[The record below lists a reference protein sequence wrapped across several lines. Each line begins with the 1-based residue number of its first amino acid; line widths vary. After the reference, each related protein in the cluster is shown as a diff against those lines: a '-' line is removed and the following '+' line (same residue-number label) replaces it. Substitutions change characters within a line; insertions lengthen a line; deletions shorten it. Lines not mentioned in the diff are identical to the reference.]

1 MDNIFQIGGQAAGSS
16 FIGRKTFVGNLRKN
30 FLDGQVRMAKSFV
43 GLTRIGKTS
52 AVAKAFEDVPK
63 DVLYIYENLNE
74 WGSYIEIWQDIC
86 CEIRRYLLQRGELD
100 AEVGTYLS
108 SMEDEA
114 LKWIVFS
121 RNIKRIFEY
130 LAGQEIKT
138 ILVLDEFDNAAT
150 LFEKETKYFELFR
163 TLFSSSKFHV
173 FAITISRRN
182 LYTIEEAT
190 YQSSTFHGVLDI
202 VPFKGFD
209 AADMAEYFAVFERQ
223 GIGLNEEQKEKIIY
237 YAGNLPYLL
246 SVLGHY
252 IMEAAEAGEA
262 IDIDSIFLN
271 RCKTIND
278 YYRDCLK
285 HLERDGD
292 LKRIVPFIV
301 GPNIGVT
308 QNDKDELFNL
318 GYFREENG
326 ELIAIAKYFADFLS
340 ANMVSLSIW
349 DNIIGLEKK
358 LKLLIEK
365 ELPALVRQYRAG
377 GDKAL
382 DIQRVILRRTKE
394 ISRGDLARYDAFIA
408 NNKKVFNIDSTYL
421 DVMSMADAVKILKAN
436 WQEIFSKYFGNALFS
451 ALEHKFAKCVM
462 ARNPVAHG
470 HEEYLTELDKREVDV
485 FCKQFF
491 DLLSGAGCEMGEP
504 EESYVEVAKNFPA
517 DTIETAK
524 LEPFEKPPQSLLNQ
538 KVRIYVFEKGSRKN
552 LRCRVEG
559 KYLGTI
565 SQTYLAGRNLDDFIG
580 KTFEGTV
587 ERVDEERVGIALG
600 QPAPTA

>member
-30 FLDGQVRMAKSFV
+30 FLDGRVRMAKSFV

-52 AVAKAFEDVPK
+52 AVAKAFEHVPE

-86 CEIRRYLLQRGELD
+86 CEIRRYLLRLGELE
-100 AEVGTYLS
+100 AEVGAYLS

-130 LAGQEIKT
+130 LAEREIKT

-190 YQSSTFHGVLDI
+190 YQSSTFHGVWDI

-209 AADMAEYFAVFERQ
+209 AADMAEYFAIFEQQ
-223 GIGLNEEQKEKIIY
+223 GIDLDGTQKEKIIY

-246 SVLGHY
+246 SVMGHY
-252 IMEAAEAGEA
+252 IMEAAEAGEE
-262 IDIDSIFLN
+262 IDIDSIFLS

-292 LKRIVPFIV
+292 LKRIVPFVV

-326 ELIAIAKYFADFLS
+326 ELIAIAKYFSDFLS

-365 ELPALVRQYRAG
+365 ELPALVRRYQAG
-377 GDKAL
+377 GDNAL
-382 DIQRVILRRTKE
+382 DIQRVILSRTEE
-394 ISRGDLARYDAFIA
+394 ISRGDLMRYDAFIA
-408 NNKKVFNIDSTYL
+408 NNKKVFNIDSAYL

-436 WQEIFSKYFGNALFS
+436 WQEVFSKYFNNELFS
-451 ALEHKFAKCVM
+451 ALEYKFSKCSM

-491 DLLSGAGCEMGEP
+491 DLLSAADGEMGEM
-504 EESYVEVAKNFPA
+504 EESYVDVAKNFPA
-517 DTIETAK
+517 DMIEAVK
-524 LEPFEKPPQSLLNQ
+524 LGPFEKPPLELLHRR
-538 KVRIYVFEKGSRKN
+538 VRIYVFEKGRNKN
-552 LRCRVEG
+552 LRGIVEG
-559 KYLGTI
+559 KYRGTI
-565 SQTYLAGRNLDDFIG
+565 AQTYLSGRNLDDCIG
-580 KTFEGTV
+580 KELQGMV
-587 ERVDEERVGIALG
+587 EKVDEDRVVIALE
-600 QPAPTA
+600 PSAPLV